1 MMTKDEKIRSLER
14 ELKRA
19 KLDVC
24 ELCQRLGE
32 DICTC
37 GGECAY
43 AESEDGE

>member
-1 MMTKDEKIRSLER
+1 MTDKQRIKSLEQ

-19 KLDVC
+19 RLEVC

-43 AESEDGE
+43 AESEDEE

>member
-1 MMTKDEKIRSLER
+1 MTDKQKIKSLER

-32 DICTC
+32 DICKR

-43 AESEDGE
+43 AESGGDWE